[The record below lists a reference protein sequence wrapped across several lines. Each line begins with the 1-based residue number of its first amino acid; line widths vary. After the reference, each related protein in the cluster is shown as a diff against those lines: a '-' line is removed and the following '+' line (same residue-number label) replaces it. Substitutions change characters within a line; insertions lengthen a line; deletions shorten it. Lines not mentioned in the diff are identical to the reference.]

1 MGLRRYLSQS
11 LTTNCYWW
19 ESIFINCLIGQFGL
33 PPAGS
38 SPYTKLCIVLERET
52 NRGWTTCVAF
62 TVPAWLSI
70 PDCQIT
76 HHSCIITL
84 HLPYLF
90 VRHESIIHPL
100 RPFLSLFYIP
110 SLRYNECKEWW
121 RRSTSRQKG
130 TWSEWSRQPRP
141 VQLHQGCLSSHGCSP
156 AGPCPGDSSWA
167 CFLAGRALW
176 VGGFPN
182 EYALV

>member
-1 MGLRRYLSQS
+1 M
-11 LTTNCYWW
+11 
-19 ESIFINCLIGQFGL
+19 IGQFGL

-62 TVPAWLSI
+62 TVPSWLSI

-76 HHSCIITL
+76 LHSCIITL
-84 HLPYLF
+84 HCHIRSYDM
-90 VRHESIIHPL
+90 RSIIHPL

-110 SLRYNECKEWW
+110 SLWYNECKEW
-121 RRSTSRQKG
+121 RRWSTSRRKG
-130 TWSEWSRQPRP
+130 TPVEWSRQPRP

-156 AGPCPGDSSWA
+156 AGPCPGDSWWA
-167 CFLAGRALW
+167 CFLAGRAL
-176 VGGFPN
+176 
-182 EYALV
+182 